1 MINNKTIICDL
12 DSTIVNSSLTIVNL
26 YNKLNPNNQLSYT
39 PNHSWG
45 FEPIIKTKEEL
56 SNLFKLFDHE
66 DFYKDVIVFPNA
78 IEIINELAE
87 NNRCVICSKHSPS
100 RIPITTKWINE
111 VMPKV
116 EIRFVDNFED
126 KGKLFDKVDYVIDD
140 KWESFENFSDDTTC
154 ILFNEYQWNKD
165 CTDYYRYMNWNE
177 VKNHIECRE
186 RTRTREY
193 RDYYDKNPFQF
204 VEDYLGIGIKLKWY
218 QKFFIKHMNKISFRM
233 GRR

>member
-1 MINNKTIICDL
+1 MIKNKTIICDL

-87 NNRCVICSKHSPS
+87 NNSVYIVSKHMET
-100 RIPITTKWINE
+100 RIPITTKWINK

-126 KGKLFDKVDYVIDD
+126 KGKLFDKVDYVVDDRIDTLD
-140 KWESFENFSDDTTC
+140 SFSEDATC
-154 ILFNEYQWNKD
+154 ILYGLYDWNKD
-165 CTDYYRYMNWNE
+165 CNYYYRCMNWNE
-177 VKNHIECRE
+177 VKNHIE
-186 RTRTREY
+186 TREGF
-193 RDYYDKNPFQF
+193 RTIIERVNKIQF
-204 VEDYLGIGIKLKWY
+204 VEDYLGTGVKLKWY
-218 QKFFIKHMNKISFRM
+218 QKFFLKHMNKINFRM
-233 GRR
+233 RRR

>member
-87 NNRCVICSKHSPS
+87 NNKVYICSKHCES
-100 RIPITTKWINE
+100 RKRLTKAWVNK

-116 EIRFVDNFED
+116 EIVFVDNFED

-140 KWESFENFSDDTTC
+140 KWESFENFSEDTTC
-154 ILFNEYQWNKD
+154 ILYSEYQWNKD
-165 CTDYYRYMNWNE
+165 CDDYHRCMSWND
-177 VKNHIECRE
+177 VDNYIECRE
-186 RTRTREY
+186 RTREY
-193 RDYYDKNPFQF
+193 RDYYDKNPLQF
-204 VEDYLGIGIKLKWY
+204 VEDYLGASVKLKWH

>member
-26 YNKLNPNNQLSYT
+26 YNKLNPNNQLTYT

-87 NNRCVICSKHSPS
+87 NNSVYIVSKHSPS
-100 RIPITTKWINE
+100 RKPITTKWINK

-116 EIRFVDNFED
+116 EIVFVDNFED
-126 KGKLFDKVDYVIDD
+126 KGKLFDKVDYCIDD
-140 KWESFENFSDDTTC
+140 KWESFENFSENTTC

-165 CTDYYRYMNWNE
+165 CIDYYRCMNWNE
-177 VKNHIECRE
+177 VKSHIE
-186 RTRTREY
+186 TREGF
-193 RDYYDKNPFQF
+193 RTIIERVNKIQF
-204 VEDYLGIGIKLKWY
+204 VEDYLGTGVKLKWY
-218 QKFFIKHMNKISFRM
+218 QKFFLKHMNKINFRI

>member
-87 NNRCVICSKHSPS
+87 NNRVVICSKHMET
-100 RIPITTKWINE
+100 RKKLTKAWVNK

-116 EIRFVDNFED
+116 EIVFVDNFED
-126 KGKLFDKVDYVIDD
+126 KGKLFENCDYCIDD
-140 KWESFENFSDDTTC
+140 KWESFENFSEDTTC
-154 ILFNEYQWNKD
+154 ILYGLYDWNKD
-165 CTDYYRYMNWNE
+165 CNDYYRCMGWNE
-177 VKNHIECRE
+177 VEGYIECIE
-186 RTRTREY
+186 G
-193 RDYYDKNPFQF
+193 F
-204 VEDYLGIGIKLKWY
+204 VEQRNNDFKEDFKKEYDSVWTKE
-218 QKFFIKHMNKISFRM
+218 
-233 GRR
+233 